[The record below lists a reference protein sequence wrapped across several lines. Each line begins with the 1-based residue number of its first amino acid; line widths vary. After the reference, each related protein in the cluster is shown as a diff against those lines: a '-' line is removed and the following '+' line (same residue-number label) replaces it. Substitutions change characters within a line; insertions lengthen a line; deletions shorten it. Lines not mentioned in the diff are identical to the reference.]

1 MWFGFELSPERR
13 LHVHG
18 ELGIAQHEAEIAR
31 KALRLAGGEWAQV
44 RQHQAKTKSEPSL
57 PWANYC
63 GKASIFI
70 RPLSGRFADLPRAI
84 NGDWLFA
91 SNTVRSTAGEL
102 YEQQREKAAKLM
114 SSLQAYGHLRMR
126 RDGVRQLHR
135 SSMVLGAY
143 R

>member
-1 MWFGFELSPERR
+1 MWFGFELSPDRR

-18 ELGIAQHEAEIAR
+18 EFQIAEHEAEIAR
-31 KALRLAGGEWAQV
+31 KALRLAGGEWVEV
-44 RQHQAKTKSEPSL
+44 RQHQAKTRSEPSL

-70 RPLSGRFADLPRAI
+70 RPLSGRFAELPRAI

-102 YEQQREKAAKLM
+102 YDQQRKKVIELM
-114 SSLQAYGHLRMR
+114 PWLRTLQMRPTSSRSRSIISA
-126 RDGVRQLHR
+126 GV
-135 SSMVLGAY
+135 S
-143 R
+143 